1 MSLFLRSCHSLFDLA
16 IKRVSSLLLLGWRGC
31 ALLPSGLVMLLA
43 ASFQSLPVGS
53 SPGNSGSP
61 PIHWHADGEAMSPQS
76 AHLAQETGWSCQRGR
91 WKVRTVS
98 TLQPGCLGSS
108 VISARLNHLPGY
120 LPPVFPGR
128 MGTQG
133 QSCAESGREAAEH
146 TRWPLSGGA
155 RHRGGGTAARLATP
169 TFP

>member
-1 MSLFLRSCHSLFDLA
+1 
-16 IKRVSSLLLLGWRGC
+16 
-31 ALLPSGLVMLLA
+31 MLLA
-43 ASFQSLPVGS
+43 TSFQSLPVGS

-76 AHLAQETGWSCQRGR
+76 AHLAQESGWGCQRGR

-133 QSCAESGREAAEH
+133 QSCAESGSGRTH
-146 TRWPLSGGA
+146 PLALIWGCTSS
-155 RHRGGGTAARLATP
+155 RRGDSSQACNAHIPLGLPLAPLTP
-169 TFP
+169 GPSVCFCLR